1 MALGGIILGL
11 INIVIVIV
19 ILLLIGA
26 CIAWV
31 MSTIGWPVPQM
42 VQQLFLALV
51 MLVAV
56 YLLVALL
63 LGLPGVRLIG
73 SLEGQ
78 PQTLVRYSLASL
90 SS

>member
-11 INIVIVIV
+11 INVVIVVV

-42 VQQLFLALV
+42 VQQLFIA
-51 MLVAV
+51 
-56 YLLVALL
+56 LVALVALYMIVAL
-63 LGLPGVRLIG
+63 LFDIPSIRIIG
-73 SLEGQ
+73 RAALTTAV
-78 PQTLVRYSLASL
+78 PLAG
-90 SS
+90 